1 MIKNYINRLNL
12 SQIYYKLRDLN
23 PLNSGKKFKELL
35 KDGYCVLD
43 EVISIE
49 TVNKFKKKY
58 VDYSNF
64 NFINN
69 RKKINFEDLKNIFND
84 LKSLGAL
91 DLIKQY
97 LGNNIYCYDNSVLT
111 LGNEK
116 SKDGSWQPH
125 HDSKGRRIKI
135 YIWLNK
141 KNYDTHP
148 LFYLKSSNK
157 KITFWKN
164 YNQTRYLDIDDNT
177 MSKIYGDLGKII
189 IFDTHGIHS
198 NFKTTTI
205 PRSVIE
211 LTFEASG
218 HINRI
223 NDKFEKGLK
232 EISRLGAERMDNLL

>member
-49 TVNKFKKKY
+49 TVNKFKKNT
-58 VDYSNF
+58 S
-64 NFINN
+64 ITQILILLIIE
-69 RKKINFEDLKNIFND
+69 KINFEDLKNIFND

-116 SKDGSWQPH
+116 SKDGSWQPIMIA
-125 HDSKGRRIKI
+125 K
-135 YIWLNK
+135 
-141 KNYDTHP
+141 
-148 LFYLKSSNK
+148 
-157 KITFWKN
+157 
-164 YNQTRYLDIDDNT
+164 
-177 MSKIYGDLGKII
+177 
-189 IFDTHGIHS
+189 
-198 NFKTTTI
+198 
-205 PRSVIE
+205 
-211 LTFEASG
+211 
-218 HINRI
+218 
-223 NDKFEKGLK
+223 
-232 EISRLGAERMDNLL
+232 AEE